1 MSSTKRKTPRNQSLV
16 WRFFIEVTHEEKI
29 MKKCIKCS
37 KLYSK
42 GTSNSTLYTHLA
54 NVHMINLNANND
66 NSQDESEDDME
77 IPSNQEVSSSGR
89 KHGKLSQ
96 KRIDENFLKF
106 LVTDMQAFNLCES
119 PSFRVFTESLDSKW
133 QMPNSHTIRE
143 RINTRFDHEKEL
155 VKKLARFADCKFS
168 FTTDG
173 WDSISVDPYL
183 GLTCHFIDDDWI
195 LREFLLDFTYSPR
208 PHTSCNLK
216 ETIIEVNKY

>member
-1 MSSTKRKTPRNQSLV
+1 
-16 WRFFIEVTHEEKI
+16 
-29 MKKCIKCS
+29 MKKCIKCP

-42 GTSNSTLYTHLA
+42 GASNSTLYTHLA

-66 NSQDESEDDME
+66 NSQDESEGDME

-143 RINTRFDHEKEL
+143 RINTRFD
-155 VKKLARFADCKFS
+155 CKFS

-183 GLTCHFIDDDWI
+183 GWICHFIDDDWI